1 MNGMP
6 NMSIPE
12 SKHHSS
18 TVLAVGGVILMG
30 LGLYFIFFRPP
41 LLPEDP
47 RYMGSS
53 LEQIQ
58 ANLPGLLVWLS
69 RVFWVMGGYMLASG
83 VLTCYVAFTSFKA
96 RMPGAAFAVALSGF
110 LSIGLMSAVN
120 FIIASDFKWLL
131 LLLTLPWVLSLILYA
146 IEGQSVQDQNVLL
159 R

>member
-1 MNGMP
+1 MP

-96 RMPGAAFAVALSGF
+96 RMPGAVLAVAISG
-110 LSIGLMSAVN
+110 LVSIGLMSAVN

-131 LLLTLPWVLSLILYA
+131 LLFTLPWVLSLILYA
-146 IEGQSVQDQNVLL
+146 IEGQSIQDQNVLL